1 MAEALQSGQALVG
14 AVQIAHETEVR
25 QSANGVRFATYG
37 ETGVAPVDID
47 RIVEA
52 VPKAISA
59 ALEANTYYFVP
70 AAMREL
76 KGESLLGAE
85 KDTPAMVA
93 SAWSDELSE
102 RAICHRNVELGSGR
116 HGVFI
121 STRLL
126 ADRFAL
132 SFEFFINVA
141 HAFVDK
147 AGVPQSFSDLV
158 WKQAVDGM
166 RGETSLD
173 AWESRNMAFGRPAG
187 AMPQEAPRRIRSSAA
202 VARTIAAAAA
212 PIDEKERSAYQSAAF
227 TDAIAVYLLSLAMD
241 FNYSD
246 LRERDYPLLAPV
258 GLAARLRAVAELFP
272 ANAGYAFEVKYR
284 KRA

>member
-1 MAEALQSGQALVG
+1 MAEGLQSGQALIG
-14 AVQIAHETEVR
+14 AAQVARETEVR
-25 QSANGVRFATYG
+25 QSANGVRFGTYG
-37 ETGVAPVDID
+37 ETGVAPVDLD

-70 AAMREL
+70 ATMREP
-76 KGESLLGAE
+76 KGELFLDEQKAA
-85 KDTPAMVA
+85 PAMVA

-147 AGVPQSFSDLV
+147 AGVPESFSDLV
-158 WKQAVDGM
+158 WKQAVDGL

-173 AWESRNMAFGRPAG
+173 AWESRNLAFGRPIH
-187 AMPQEAPRRIRSSAA
+187 AMPEEAPRR
-202 VARTIAAAAA
+202 
-212 PIDEKERSAYQSAAF
+212 
-227 TDAIAVYLLSLAMD
+227 
-241 FNYSD
+241 
-246 LRERDYPLLAPV
+246 
-258 GLAARLRAVAELFP
+258 
-272 ANAGYAFEVKYR
+272 
-284 KRA
+284 